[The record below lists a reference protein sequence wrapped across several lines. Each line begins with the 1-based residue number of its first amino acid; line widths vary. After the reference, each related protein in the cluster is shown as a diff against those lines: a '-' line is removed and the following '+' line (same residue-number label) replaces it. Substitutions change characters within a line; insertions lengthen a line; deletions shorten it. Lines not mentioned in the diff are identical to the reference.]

1 VASSYPLGDILQN
14 CDANGRVVK
23 WSVELGAFTIEF
35 MPLTIMSKA
44 MSDFIAECTEI
55 QDRPPD
61 TRAHSGAGRHY
72 YSPCLRDA
80 ASNPTQGLGAVTT
93 RYVSVTQPVAL
104 FGN

>member
-1 VASSYPLGDILQN
+1 MATSYPLGDILQN

-61 TRAHSGAGRHY
+61 TRPH
-72 YSPCLRDA
+72 
-80 ASNPTQGLGAVTT
+80 TGLGATTT
-93 RYVSVTQPVAL
+93 RRVSVTPLAILLRGWAPLQPGISL
-104 FGN
+104 